1 MFRIIARAQHT
12 WLRLPWIEL
21 FLVGLFAI
29 QVPFSC
35 SSIELDTLGSPLGKL
50 NRISNFCDDRGQ
62 LSTHGDFSAP
72 LADAQSRDIHCRALL
87 FKADSENACYGV
99 QNLKSVARLPCL
111 IYLSQVREI
120 GFKCWMTPPTC

>member
-35 SSIELDTLGSPLGKL
+35 SNIELDTLGSPLGKL
-50 NRISNFCDDRGQ
+50 NRISNFVMTWGSC
-62 LSTHGDFSAP
+62 P
-72 LADAQSRDIHCRALL
+72 LTGTS
-87 FKADSENACYGV
+87 
-99 QNLKSVARLPCL
+99 LPH
-111 IYLSQVREI
+111 
-120 GFKCWMTPPTC
+120 